1 MDPQNTNDV
10 NFWTHKGTKVRDPQ
24 NLTHSWRIYG
34 LLFLSSDMIP
44 IDFES
49 VITEKYSTNIKNPD
63 IDHSMSS
70 NIFYRQ
76 AKFLLKF

>member
-1 MDPQNTNDV
+1 
-10 NFWTHKGTKVRDPQ
+10 
-24 NLTHSWRIYG
+24 
-34 LLFLSSDMIP
+34 MIP
-44 IDFES
+44 IDFEN

-63 IDHSMSS
+63 IYHSMSS